1 MGLLYHKGLVTIN
14 CPLLFPKK
22 LNLCYTKSRN
32 WLHGREVRHGSAK
45 PSTAVRVCLEPPQ
58 LSVQKRKY
66 NIDI

>member
-1 MGLLYHKGLVTIN
+1 MGYYIIKVWVTIN

-58 LSVQKRKY
+58 LFVQKRKY